1 MSIAAS
7 MLPEF
12 DHETANT
19 RKMLERVPEA
29 KFGWKPHEKSF
40 TLGQLASHLANV
52 PTWMA
57 PTILQSELDFAPV
70 GGEPFTTP
78 QASSTAELVKFFD
91 DNTAAAREVFAD
103 AADATFMEN
112 WSLLGGGQV
121 HFTMPKIAG
130 AQLYYEPY
138 DSPSGA
144 VECVFAN
151 AGCTPRMDTISR
163 RRNVSYCI
171 FLI

>member
-121 HFTMPKIAG
+121 YFTMPKIAVVRSFIMNHMIHHR
-130 AQLYYEPY
+130 AQLSVYLRMLDVPVPGMYG
-138 DSPSGA
+138 PSADEG
-144 VECVFAN
+144 
-151 AGCTPRMDTISR
+151 M
-163 RRNVSYCI
+163 
-171 FLI
+171 

>member
-19 RKMLERVPEA
+19 RKMLAIVPEA
-29 KFGWKPHEKSF
+29 KLGWKPHEKSF
-40 TLGQLASHLANV
+40 SLGQLASHLANV

-57 PTILQSELDFAPV
+57 PTILQSEFDFAPV
-70 GGEPFTTP
+70 DGEPFTTP
-78 QASSTAELVKFFD
+78 QAGSTSELLSFFD
-91 DNTAAAREVFAD
+91 ANVAAARNALAD

-121 HFTMPKIAG
+121 FFTMPKIAVVRSFIMNHMIHHR
-130 AQLYYEPY
+130 AQLSVYLRLLDVPIPGMYG
-138 DSPSGA
+138 PSA
-144 VECVFAN
+144 DED
-151 AGCTPRMDTISR
+151 M
-163 RRNVSYCI
+163 
-171 FLI
+171 